1 MHPTGAN
8 PVITLILREVDV
20 QLHTLNC
27 INLTME
33 EAKATLSARARR
45 EQVRRHL
52 QKKAHQRQLRQ
63 PDVLLPLIR
72 HIL

>member
-1 MHPTGAN
+1 MHPAGAN

-20 QLHTLNC
+20 QLHTHNC

-33 EAKATLSARARR
+33 EAKATLPARTRR
-45 EQVRRHL
+45 DQVRRHL
-52 QKKAHQRQLRQ
+52 QQKAAHRQLRQ
-63 PDVLLPLIR
+63 PDVLLTLIR